1 MQRPKLYIDIT
12 GPDGNIYC
20 ILGKVSNI
28 LKEQRRIN
36 DFNELRD
43 TVYKGSYC
51 QALYNINKII
61 ELIDTSQEQILES
74 YIMRGKKECMEAEHD

>member
-12 GPDGNIYC
+12 GPDGNIYF
-20 ILGKVSNI
+20 ILAKVSNI
-28 LKEQRRIN
+28 LKERRRTN
-36 DFNELRD
+36 DSNELRD
-43 TVYKGSYC
+43 TVYKGSYY

-61 ELIDTSQEQILES
+61 ELIDTSREQILES

>member
-12 GPDGNIYC
+12 GPDGNIYF
-20 ILGKVSNI
+20 ILAKVSNI
-28 LKEQRRIN
+28 LKKKRRIN

-43 TVYKGSYC
+43 TVYKGSYY

-61 ELIDTSQEQILES
+61 ELIDTSREQILES

>member
-12 GPDGNIYC
+12 GPDGNIYF
-20 ILGKVSNI
+20 ILAKVSNI
-28 LKEQRRIN
+28 LKERRRTN

-43 TVYKGSYC
+43 TVYKGSYY

-74 YIMRGKKECMEAEHD
+74 YIMRGKKECMEAEND

>member
-12 GPDGNIYC
+12 GPDANIYF
-20 ILGKVSNI
+20 ILAKVSNI
-28 LKEQRRIN
+28 LKERRRTN
-36 DFNELRD
+36 DSNELSD
-43 TVYKGSYC
+43 TVYKGSYY